1 MVWGVDCFVGGG
13 DVYVCM
19 WGGEMVKRRGGRE
32 DQAGR
37 YQLPVKFVVGSGR
50 VDDGCRFVNV
60 S

>member
-1 MVWGVDCFVGGG
+1 MCMCVCVWG
-13 DVYVCM
+13 
-19 WGGEMVKRRGGRE
+19 WEGEMVKRRGGRE

-50 VDDGCRFVNV
+50 ADDGCRFVNV